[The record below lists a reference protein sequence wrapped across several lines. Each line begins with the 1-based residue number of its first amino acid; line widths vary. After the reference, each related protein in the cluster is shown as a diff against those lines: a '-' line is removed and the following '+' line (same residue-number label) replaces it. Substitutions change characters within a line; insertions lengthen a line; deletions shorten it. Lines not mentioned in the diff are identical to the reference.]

1 MNKTK
6 APVSQETI
14 VLDHLKRVGH
24 ITGLEAQGVH
34 RIRSLSR
41 RISELQKRGHAI
53 HKETCYDVNGQRY
66 TRYTLAQSNL
76 KVGCTVEVVTKI
88 DHDLAGNYVYGV
100 GARGTVERIDVDG
113 TCRVLFTSGD
123 YDGSPLPTAWWAN
136 IDDVRV
142 VPS

>member
-66 TRYTLAQSNL
+66 TRYTLAQS
-76 KVGCTVEVVTKI
+76 KIEIGCTVEVVKKGADSVLFT
-88 DHDLAGNYVYGV
+88 DVYGI

-123 YDGSPLPTAWWAN
+123 YYGSPLPTAWWAN